1 MQDFISLIVDILSIE
16 LSLGSVSISLG
27 GIALGYIL
35 INAGIGFYN
44 HLSSESG
51 YGVEGIDSYIDDAND
66 EIRDRIDREASSFW
80 DDYYGR

>member
-51 YGVEGIDSYIDDAND
+51 YGAEGIDSYIEGAND
-66 EIRDRIDREASSFW
+66 EIRDRIDRESSSFW